1 MKASEVRG
9 DQREVGD
16 SQRGALKKWNR
27 LMTLVWVGL
36 KIFLVFKNRG
46 ALGFLEGVP
55 VWKPQCALENP
66 IGNGWTCDSC
76 DL

>member
-36 KIFLVFKNRG
+36 KIFLGVELIFKNRG

-55 VWKPQCALENP
+55 VWKPNVHWKIQ
-66 IGNGWTCDSC
+66 
-76 DL
+76 